1 MFNEISLLFIE
12 DMHVFKSNFIAIDT
26 IKPLLEL
33 FDCVWSIVTSLISK
47 IFDYD
52 FLIEFLWG
60 VSELCG
66 WESVMMNFTV
76 DLFVLGKVERVD
88 FWEMVT

>member
-66 WESVMMNFTV
+66 
-76 DLFVLGKVERVD
+76 
-88 FWEMVT
+88 